1 MKRRATFD
9 FGCFVWT
16 MDCVPALFVCFVLF
30 VCFCFS
36 AFSVSFSALAF
47 QFPLCVAFIA
57 CFLFFHCLFGSPLF
71 RFGRLYIYL
80 CFFLILLCVLFW
92 CPLFLYVS
100 WFSLFC
106 CCTLP
111 ADSTWRESLPFL
123 WRARKLSIMG
133 FVFIHYHSQFNWQ
146 EGQAPIEDPHI
157 YISYL
162 LIRIDIPITRIPIW
176 WCCLQ
181 LKSWS
186 VWWWSWSQVE
196 ATNLGHM

>member
-157 YISYL
+157 YIYH
-162 LIRIDIPITRIPIW
+162 IYW
-176 WCCLQ
+176 
-181 LKSWS
+181 
-186 VWWWSWSQVE
+186 
-196 ATNLGHM
+196 